1 MVAIAYVDTA
11 DLPLL
16 QRGACDGSFFDHVLS
31 IHRKRSTAVGPV
43 AAVILVRTGR
53 RHDAPGNEVGKSAA
67 KQGAHFVGRREPGNP
82 LNLLSYFRYLKYRF
96 KIENSNETAL
106 LSRLSGRDQQV
117 TLATLGR

>member
-1 MVAIAYVDTA
+1 MD
-11 DLPLL
+11 
-16 QRGACDGSFFDHVLS
+16 
-31 IHRKRSTAVGPV
+31 
-43 AAVILVRTGR
+43 R
-53 RHDAPGNEVGKSAA
+53 RHADRRSGDPGVARRGTRERAIRNRDDAGNRGGNRPTGFVG
-67 KQGAHFVGRREPGNP
+67 FVGRREPGNP

>member
-16 QRGACDGSFFDHVLS
+16 QRGACGGSFFDHVLP

-67 KQGAHFVGRREPGNP
+67 KQDAHYSPTLADSDDRFLMLPKVGPGCNGD
-82 LNLLSYFRYLKYRF
+82 LRGFDERF
-96 KIENSNETAL
+96 DFY
-106 LSRLSGRDQQV
+106 SGRSV
-117 TLATLGR
+117 RSP